1 MDKIKSF
8 VFKVNERIAILGERI
23 SIILLKLFNK
33 IKKILSKIRCKVK
46 IESLSENKRNLITGY
61 ISVAVVLISIF
72 GIYNKCFNIN
82 NYKDVIEIYL
92 EAGYGLKPEKMLEI
106 MPKAFLDELRNEFI
120 TENSNATMDDVDSLI
135 ILELRSGFK
144 DELEELNDKC
154 GYGWDYKYDI
164 LEERDYTK
172 EEIKDNFSEYYMLK
186 DTPIKKAK
194 NVWVN
199 VKFYQENKKVHS
211 DAFPISVVKIGF
223 NWYYL
228 P

>member
-1 MDKIKSF
+1 MNKIKSF
-8 VFKVNERIAILGERI
+8 VFKVNERIAVLGERI
-23 SIILLKLFNK
+23 SIILLRLFNK

-106 MPKAFLDELRNEFI
+106 MPKTFLDELRNEFI
-120 TENSNATMDDVDSLI
+120 TENSNATMDNVDSLI

-199 VKFYQENKKVHS
+199 IKFYQENKKVYS
-211 DAFPISVVKIGF
+211 EEFSISVVKIGF
-223 NWYYL
+223 NWYWL

>member
-1 MDKIKSF
+1 MNKIKSF
-8 VFKVNERIAILGERI
+8 AFKVNEKVVMLGEKIRA
-23 SIILLKLFNK
+23 LFLKLINK
-33 IKKILSKIRCKVK
+33 IKNPLSKIRSKT
-46 IESLSENKRNLITGY
+46 ESVSESKKNLITGY
-61 ISVAVVLISIF
+61 IAIGVVLISIF
-72 GIYNKCFNIN
+72 GIYDNFFNIN
-82 NYKDVIEIYL
+82 NYKNVIETCL
-92 EAGYGLKPEKMLEI
+92 EAGYELKPEKMLEI
-106 MPKAFLDELRNEFI
+106 IPKAFLDELRNEFVI
-120 TENSNATMDDVDSLI
+120 ENSNATMDNVDSLI

-172 EEIKDNFSEYYMLK
+172 EEIKDNFSEYYTLK

-194 NVWVN
+194 SVLVN
-199 VKFYQENKKVHS
+199 VEFYQGNKKVHS
-211 DAFPISVVKIGF
+211 DEFPINVVKIGF